1 MVRLLVGK
9 KGTGKTKQIIDLAN
23 EQVENTA
30 GHIVFI
36 DDDMRHSYEINHD
49 IRLFNME
56 EFAIKNADEFFG
68 FICGIAS
75 TDYDIETIY
84 VDGILKI
91 IDLPYTDLPEYIEK
105 IEKMCENY
113 EISFVISFTA
123 DPEEL
128 PEVLKERLI

>member
-1 MVRLLVGK
+1 MVRLLAGK

-23 EQVENTA
+23 DQVEKSP

-49 IRLFNME
+49 IRLLNME
-56 EFAIKNADEFFG
+56 EFSIKTADEFFG
-68 FICGIAS
+68 FLCGIAS

-91 IDLPYTDLPEYIEK
+91 IDLQYSDLPDYLEK
-105 IEKMCENY
+105 IEKMCESY
-113 EISFVISFTA
+113 DVEFVISFTA

-128 PEVLKERLI
+128 PGSLKEKLI